1 MSKVELT
8 TASEPLSKYARK
20 ARNDPVIVVKDG
32 TPLAAVIPVRN
43 TDEKTA
49 ALSTSG
55 KFLKIIERSRSRF
68 KKEGGISAKGIWR
81 RLRIDDQPLSFD
93 VLRIVKTQKFRG
105 SYEHG
110 VCPMTITGTF
120 HEHGSS
126 P

>member
-32 TPLAAVIPVRN
+32 TPLAAVVPVRN
-43 TDEKTA
+43 TDEKAA

-68 KKEGGISAKGIWR
+68 KKEGGGISAKGIWR
-81 RLRIDDQPLSFD
+81 RLRIDD
-93 VLRIVKTQKFRG
+93 
-105 SYEHG
+105 
-110 VCPMTITGTF
+110 
-120 HEHGSS
+120 
-126 P
+126 